1 MQSKVKRNKV
11 LHIVGGMDVGGTE
24 TMLMNLY
31 RKVYK
36 EIQFDFVSYY
46 HREGYYDEEIKKL
59 GGRIIKLDPP
69 SEVGV
74 MKSIINLVKIMKNEG
89 EYSVVHAHTLFNCG
103 VGVLAAKL
111 AGVKVRISHAHT
123 TKDYSKSL
131 IRRLYISITKGL
143 IKGFSTNFLS
153 CSDAAGEYLFGY
165 NTLKDERY
173 SKLPN
178 YIDYERFINNEG
190 SSCIRKKLGIDND
203 DILIGNIGRF
213 IHAKNHNFL
222 INLMSNLVRIN
233 PKFKCILVGDG
244 DLRDIIEE
252 KIKNLNLE
260 NNIYL
265 LGIRDDVNNILK
277 EIDIFILPSTYEG
290 LGLVLLEAQASG
302 VPCLTSMA
310 IQPEADLHLGLLR
323 RLNIE
328 AGIGI
333 WSNTV
338 MKMLEQSKV
347 DKMLIKR
354 SFEFQGYRIE
364 DIKVKLYNLYG
375 IEFEGDK
382 YEECANSV
390 L

>member
-1 MQSKVKRNKV
+1 MERNKG

-46 HREGYYDEEIKKL
+46 QKEGYYDEEIRKL
-59 GGRIIKLDPP
+59 GGRIIRLDPP

-74 MKSIINLVKIMKNEG
+74 IKSVINLMKIIKNED
-89 EYSVVHAHTLFNCG
+89 EYSAVHAHTLFNCG

-131 IRRLYISITKGL
+131 IKRLYISIMRGL

-165 NTLKDERY
+165 STLKYDRY
-173 SKLPN
+173 CKLPN

-190 SSCIRKKLGIDND
+190 SSYIRKKLEINND
-203 DILIGNIGRF
+203 DILIGNVGRF

-233 PKFKCILVGDG
+233 PKFKCILIGDG
-244 DLRDIIEE
+244 DLRGLIEE
-252 KIKNLNLE
+252 KIKKLNLE
-260 NNIYL
+260 NNIHL

-277 EIDIFILPSTYEG
+277 EIDLFILPSTYEG

-302 VPCLTSMA
+302 VPCLTSTA
-310 IQPEADLHLGLLR
+310 IQPEADLQLGLLK
-323 RLNIE
+323 RLNLEASIE
-328 AGIGI
+328 I

-338 MKMLEQSKV
+338 IKMLEQSKV
-347 DKMLIKR
+347 DKLLIKR
-354 SFEFQGYRIE
+354 TFEFQGYKIQ
-364 DIKVKLYNLYG
+364 DIKGKLYKLYG
-375 IEFEGDK
+375 IKLEGDK
-382 YEECANSV
+382 YEECANSI

>member
-1 MQSKVKRNKV
+1 MERNKV

-46 HREGYYDEEIKKL
+46 HKEGYYDEEIRKL

-74 MKSIINLVKIMKNEG
+74 IKSVINLMKIIKNED
-89 EYSVVHAHTLFNCG
+89 EYSAVHAHTLFNCG

-111 AGVKVRISHAHT
+111 AGVKIRISHAHT

-131 IRRLYISITKGL
+131 IKRLYISIMKGL

-165 NTLKDERY
+165 STLKYDRY
-173 SKLPN
+173 CKLPN

-190 SSCIRKKLGIDND
+190 SSYIRKKLEINND
-203 DILIGNIGRF
+203 DILIGNVGRF

-222 INLMSNLVRIN
+222 IDLMSNLVRIN
-233 PKFKCILVGDG
+233 PKFKCILIGDG
-244 DLRDIIEE
+244 DLRGIIEE
-252 KIKNLNLE
+252 KIKKLNLG
-260 NNIYL
+260 NNIHL

-277 EIDIFILPSTYEG
+277 EIDLFILPSTYEG

-302 VPCLTSMA
+302 VPCLTSTA
-310 IQPEADLHLGLLR
+310 IQPEADLQLGLLK
-323 RLNIE
+323 RLNLEASIE
-328 AGIGI
+328 I

-338 MKMLEQSKV
+338 IKMLEQSKV
-347 DKMLIKR
+347 DKLLIKR
-354 SFEFQGYRIE
+354 TFEFQGYKIQ
-364 DIKVKLYNLYG
+364 DIKGKLYKVYG
-375 IEFEGDK
+375 IELEGDK
-382 YEECANSV
+382 YEECANSI

>member
-1 MQSKVKRNKV
+1 
-11 LHIVGGMDVGGTE
+11 
-24 TMLMNLY
+24 MLMNLY

-46 HREGYYDEEIKKL
+46 HKEGYYDEEIRKL

-74 MKSIINLVKIMKNEG
+74 IKSIINLIKIIKNED
-89 EYSVVHAHTLFNCG
+89 EYSAVHAHTLFNCG

-131 IRRLYISITKGL
+131 IKRLYISIMKGL

-165 NTLKDERY
+165 STLKDDRY
-173 SKLPN
+173 CKLPN

-190 SSCIRKKLGIDND
+190 SSYIRKKLGIDND
-203 DILIGNIGRF
+203 DILIGNVGRF

-233 PKFKCILVGDG
+233 PKFKCILIGDG
-244 DLRDIIEE
+244 DLRGLIEE
-252 KIKNLNLE
+252 KIKKLNLE
-260 NNIYL
+260 NNIHL

-277 EIDIFILPSTYEG
+277 EIDLFILPSTYEG

-302 VPCLTSMA
+302 VSCLTSTA
-310 IQPEADLHLGLLR
+310 IQPEADLHLGLLK
-323 RLNIE
+323 RLNLE
-328 AGIGI
+328 AGIEI

-354 SFEFQGYRIE
+354 TFEFQGYRIE
-364 DIKVKLYNLYG
+364 DIKGKLYKLYG
-375 IEFEGDK
+375 IELEGNK
-382 YEECANSV
+382 YEECANSI

>member
-1 MQSKVKRNKV
+1 MKRNKV

-46 HREGYYDEEIKKL
+46 HKEGYYDEEIRKL

-74 MKSIINLVKIMKNEG
+74 IKSIINLIKIIKNED
-89 EYSVVHAHTLFNCG
+89 EYSAVHAHTLFNCG

-131 IRRLYISITKGL
+131 IKRLYISIMKGL

-165 NTLKDERY
+165 STLKDDRY
-173 SKLPN
+173 CKLPN

-190 SSCIRKKLGIDND
+190 SSYIRKKLGIDND
-203 DILIGNIGRF
+203 DILIGNVGRF

-233 PKFKCILVGDG
+233 PKFKCILIGDG
-244 DLRDIIEE
+244 DLRGLIEE
-252 KIKNLNLE
+252 KIKKLNLE
-260 NNIYL
+260 NNIHL

-277 EIDIFILPSTYEG
+277 EIDLFILPSTYEG

-302 VPCLTSMA
+302 VSCLTSTA
-310 IQPEADLHLGLLR
+310 IQPEADLHLGLLK
-323 RLNIE
+323 RLNLE
-328 AGIGI
+328 AGIEI

-354 SFEFQGYRIE
+354 TFEFQGYRIE
-364 DIKVKLYNLYG
+364 DIKGKLYKIYG
-375 IEFEGDK
+375 IELEGNK
-382 YEECANSV
+382 YEECANSI

>member
-1 MQSKVKRNKV
+1 MKRNKV

-46 HREGYYDEEIKKL
+46 HKEGYYDEEIRKL

-74 MKSIINLVKIMKNEG
+74 IKSIINLIKIIKNED
-89 EYSVVHAHTLFNCG
+89 EYSAVHAHTLFNCG
-103 VGVLAAKL
+103 VGVVAAKL

-131 IRRLYISITKGL
+131 IKRLYISIMKGL

-165 NTLKDERY
+165 STLKDDRY
-173 SKLPN
+173 CKLPN

-190 SSCIRKKLGIDND
+190 SSYIRKKLGINND
-203 DILIGNIGRF
+203 DVLIGNVGRF

-233 PKFKCILVGDG
+233 PKFKCILIGDG
-244 DLRDIIEE
+244 DLRGLIEE
-252 KIKNLNLE
+252 KIKKLNLE
-260 NNIYL
+260 NNIHL

-277 EIDIFILPSTYEG
+277 EIDLFILPSTYEG

-302 VPCLTSMA
+302 VSCLTSTA
-310 IQPEADLHLGLLR
+310 IQPEADLHLGLLK
-323 RLNIE
+323 RLNLE
-328 AGIGI
+328 AGIEI

-354 SFEFQGYRIE
+354 TFEFQGYRIE
-364 DIKVKLYNLYG
+364 DVKGKLYKIYG
-375 IEFEGDK
+375 IEIEGNK
-382 YEECANSV
+382 YEECANNI

>member
-1 MQSKVKRNKV
+1 VKRNKV

-46 HREGYYDEEIKKL
+46 HKEGYYDEEIRKL

-74 MKSIINLVKIMKNEG
+74 IKSIINLIKIIKNED
-89 EYSVVHAHTLFNCG
+89 EYSAVHAHTLFNCG

-131 IRRLYISITKGL
+131 IKRLYISIMKGL

-165 NTLKDERY
+165 STLKDDRY
-173 SKLPN
+173 CKLPN

-190 SSCIRKKLGIDND
+190 SSYIRKKLGIDND
-203 DILIGNIGRF
+203 DILIGNVGRF

-233 PKFKCILVGDG
+233 PKFKCILIGDG
-244 DLRDIIEE
+244 DLRGLIEE
-252 KIKNLNLE
+252 KIKKLNLE
-260 NNIYL
+260 NNIHL

-277 EIDIFILPSTYEG
+277 EIDLFILPSTYEG

-302 VPCLTSMA
+302 VSCLTSTA
-310 IQPEADLHLGLLR
+310 IQPEADLHLGLLK
-323 RLNIE
+323 RLNLE
-328 AGIGI
+328 AGIEI

-354 SFEFQGYRIE
+354 TFEFQGYRIE
-364 DIKVKLYNLYG
+364 DIKGKLYKIYG
-375 IEFEGDK
+375 IELEGNK
-382 YEECANSV
+382 YEECANSI

>member
-46 HREGYYDEEIKKL
+46 HREGYYDKEIKKL

-74 MKSIINLVKIMKNEG
+74 MKSIINLVKIMKNED

-123 TKDYSKSL
+123 TKDYSKSI

-165 NTLKDERY
+165 NTLKDDRY

-213 IHAKNHNFL
+213 IYAKNHNFL
-222 INLMSNLVRIN
+222 IDLMSNLVRIN

-252 KIKNLNLE
+252 KVKNLNLE

-323 RLNIE
+323 RLNID
-328 AGIGI
+328 AGIKI

-364 DIKVKLYNLYG
+364 DIKGKLYKLYG

>member
-1 MQSKVKRNKV
+1 MKRNKV

-46 HREGYYDEEIKKL
+46 HKEGYYDEEIRKL
-59 GGRIIKLDPP
+59 GGIIIKLDPP

-74 MKSIINLVKIMKNEG
+74 IKSVINLMKIIKNDD
-89 EYSVVHAHTLFNCG
+89 EYSAVHAHTLFNCG

-111 AGVKVRISHAHT
+111 VGVKVRISHAHT
-123 TKDYSKSL
+123 TKDCSKSL
-131 IRRLYISITKGL
+131 IKRLYISIMKGL

-153 CSDAAGEYLFGY
+153 CSDAAGKYLFGY
-165 NTLKDERY
+165 STLKDDRY
-173 SKLPN
+173 CKLPN

-190 SSCIRKKLGIDND
+190 SSYIRKKLGINND
-203 DILIGNIGRF
+203 DILIGNVGRF
-213 IHAKNHNFL
+213 IRVKNHNFL

-233 PKFKCILVGDG
+233 PKFKCILIGDG
-244 DLRDIIEE
+244 DLRGPIEE
-252 KIKNLNLE
+252 KIKKLNLE
-260 NNIYL
+260 NNIHL

-277 EIDIFILPSTYEG
+277 EIDLFILPSTYEG

-302 VPCLTSMA
+302 VPCLTSTA
-310 IQPEADLHLGLLR
+310 IQPEADLHLDLLK
-323 RLNIE
+323 RLNLE
-328 AGIGI
+328 AGIEI

-354 SFEFQGYRIE
+354 TFEFHGYRIE
-364 DIKVKLYNLYG
+364 DVKGKLYKLYG
-375 IEFEGDK
+375 IELEGNK
-382 YEECANSV
+382 YEKCANSI

>member
-1 MQSKVKRNKV
+1 MKRNKV

-46 HREGYYDEEIKKL
+46 HKEGYYDEEIRKL

-74 MKSIINLVKIMKNEG
+74 IKSIINLIKIIKNED
-89 EYSVVHAHTLFNCG
+89 EYSAVHAHTLFNCG

-131 IRRLYISITKGL
+131 IKRLYISIMKGL

-165 NTLKDERY
+165 STLKDDRY
-173 SKLPN
+173 CKLPN

-190 SSCIRKKLGIDND
+190 SSYIRKKLGIDND
-203 DILIGNIGRF
+203 DILIGNVGRF

-233 PKFKCILVGDG
+233 PKFKCILIGDG
-244 DLRDIIEE
+244 DLRGLIEE
-252 KIKNLNLE
+252 KIKKLNLE
-260 NNIYL
+260 NN
-265 LGIRDDVNNILK
+265 
-277 EIDIFILPSTYEG
+277 
-290 LGLVLLEAQASG
+290 
-302 VPCLTSMA
+302 
-310 IQPEADLHLGLLR
+310 
-323 RLNIE
+323 
-328 AGIGI
+328 
-333 WSNTV
+333 
-338 MKMLEQSKV
+338 
-347 DKMLIKR
+347 
-354 SFEFQGYRIE
+354 
-364 DIKVKLYNLYG
+364 
-375 IEFEGDK
+375 
-382 YEECANSV
+382 
-390 L
+390 